1 MAIYISNMPATRIEA
16 AKIGNALASISCSL
30 VLAIFFACE
39 KTPDVN
45 TPAEIIPENTVRLSE
60 RIVFVSDQGT
70 SPRRQ
75 IYTMRI
81 DGSDRRRI
89 THDLGDYI
97 NPVFSP
103 DGTTILSNSCTP
115 DGSDEIF
122 AIDANGSNLR
132 NLSNAAGDDDFTS
145 YSPDGSKILF
155 TSTRD
160 GNSEIYIMDSDGR
173 NQVRLTESEFIDH
186 APQFTPDGLKILYCS
201 TNVNSAGTGVYD
213 CDIYM
218 MNRDGSNR
226 MRLTEEQVCHI
237 YPPFVEKGML
247 SEHMMLKPSIS
258 SDGARIVFSSY
269 DWKSGNNRVLLM
281 DADGRNCRV
290 VSAMDFMVA
299 PAFAPGNSRIV
310 FMSHRAGKY
319 DLYEM
324 DLDGTR
330 QTKLTLGTP
339 GHVLFS
345 EFSPDGSS
353 IIFSTDV
360 GSVMT
365 GSYETIWTINRNGS
379 GQTQLTFG
387 GGNDSCPHFQ
397 PLRK

>member
-1 MAIYISNMPATRIEA
+1 MVRQLRVTPATRSFVVKARDTIF
-16 AKIGNALASISCSL
+16 SIL
-30 VLAIFFACE
+30 YAVVLAIPFACDRV
-39 KTPDVN
+39 PSVN
-45 TPAEIIPENTVRLSE
+45 TPLIVEPGNPAPFPE
-60 RIVFVSDQGT
+60 RIVFVSDSET
-70 SPRRQ
+70 FPLRQ
-75 IYTMRI
+75 IYVIRS
-81 DGSDRRRI
+81 DGSQRTRI
-89 THDLGDYI
+89 THDLNDYI
-97 NPVFSP
+97 HPTFSP
-103 DGTTILSNSCTP
+103 DGTTILAIATTIDS
-115 DGSDEIF
+115 SDEIYSMNT
-122 AIDANGSNLR
+122 DGSHLR
-132 NLSNAAGDDDFTS
+132 NLSSARGDDDFAS
-145 YSPDGSKILF
+145 YSPDASKIVF
-155 TSTRD
+155 VSTRD
-160 GNSEIYIMDSDGR
+160 GNSEIYIMDFDGH
-173 NQVRLTESEFIDH
+173 NQTRLTDSELIDH

-226 MRLTEEQVCHI
+226 MLLTEEQVCYI

-247 SEHMMLKPSIS
+247 SQHMMLKPSIS

-365 GSYETIWTINRNGS
+365 GNYETIWTMNRNGS

>member
-1 MAIYISNMPATRIEA
+1 VKARDTIFLILYAV
-16 AKIGNALASISCSL
+16 
-30 VLAIFFACE
+30 VLAIPFACDRA
-39 KTPDVN
+39 PSAN
-45 TPAEIIPENTVRLSE
+45 TPLIVEPGNPAPFPE
-60 RIVFVSDQGT
+60 RIVFVSDRET
-70 SPRRQ
+70 FPLRQ
-75 IYTMRI
+75 IYVIR
-81 DGSDRRRI
+81 SDRSQRTRI
-89 THDLGDYI
+89 THDLNDYI
-97 NPVFSP
+97 HPAFSP
-103 DGTTILSNSCTP
+103 DGTTILAIATTIDS
-115 DGSDEIF
+115 SDEIYSMNT
-122 AIDANGSNLR
+122 DGSNLR
-132 NLSNAAGDDDFTS
+132 NLSSARGDDDFAS
-145 YSPDGSKILF
+145 YSPDGSKIVF
-155 TSTRD
+155 ASTRD
-160 GNSEIYIMDSDGR
+160 GNSEIYIMDFDGH
-173 NQVRLTESEFIDH
+173 NQTRLTDSELIDH

-299 PAFAPGNSRIV
+299 PAFAPGNSKIV

-365 GSYETIWTINRNGS
+365 GSYETIWTMNRNGS